1 MVLFR
6 KDRTMKLEPLMT
18 YHADL
23 LPAVMVGVGPQGTR
37 AIFEVT
43 GGAFEGPRL
52 RGKLLTGG
60 GDWMLIDAQGMGH
73 LDVRATFETH
83 DGALIYV
90 QYFGRV
96 VVTEAINQA
105 LQGMGAT
112 DYGDTHF
119 FTQPRFE
126 TGDARYAWLNQV
138 VAVAQGRV
146 VRGRVEYQVFA
157 CANG

>member
-1 MVLFR
+1 
-6 KDRTMKLEPLMT
+6 MKLEPLMN

-23 LPAVMVGVGPQGTR
+23 LPAVMVGAGPQGTR

-43 GGAFEGPRL
+43 GGAFEGPAL

-105 LQGMGAT
+105 LQGNGAT

-138 VAVAQGRV
+138 VAVARGRV
-146 VRGRVEYQVFA
+146 CHGRVEYQVFA
-157 CANG
+157 CAND

>member
-1 MVLFR
+1 MVVFR
-6 KDRTMKLEPLMT
+6 KDHTMKLEPLMN

-23 LPAVMVGVGPQGTR
+23 LPAVMVGACPQGTR

-52 RGKLLTGG
+52 RGRLLTGG

-105 LQGMGAT
+105 LQGKGAT

>member
-1 MVLFR
+1 MR
-6 KDRTMKLEPLMT
+6 LEPLMS

-23 LPAVMVGVGPQGTR
+23 LPAVVVGTGPYGTR

-52 RGKLLTGG
+52 RGKLLKGG

-96 VVTEAINQA
+96 IVTEAVNQA
-105 LQGMGAT
+105 LQGHGAT

-146 VRGRVEYQVFA
+146 CHGRVEYQVFA
-157 CANG
+157 CAND

>member
-1 MVLFR
+1 MVVSR
-6 KDRTMKLEPLMT
+6 KDLTMKLEPLMT

-105 LQGMGAT
+105 LQGKGAT

>member
-1 MVLFR
+1 MVFLR
-6 KDRTMKLEPLMT
+6 KDHTMKLEPLMS

-23 LPAVMVGVGPQGTR
+23 LPAVMVGAGPQGTR

-105 LQGMGAT
+105 LQGKGAT

-138 VAVAQGRV
+138 IAVAQGRV
-146 VRGRVEYQVFA
+146 CHGRVEYQVFS
-157 CANG
+157 CAND